1 MADLQT
7 ETMQWCYSM
16 LLSGR
21 LVTEWLALQLGR
33 RSNSQE
39 AEEAEA
45 GCMAPL

>member
-21 LVTEWLALQLGR
+21 LGTEWLALQLGR